1 MSASARPRPGV
12 VDICDPR
19 AQTARRSLTRTRI
32 LGSECLSSL
41 QFTELRFSI
50 PAKRNPDTSFG
61 IPSLTESPRA
71 ASRSSGVARSGC
83 GDDCCDRHSELTA
96 IRKPGQHAPLQTKRG
111 TPRLFLRR
119 VGQPRHSGRQA
130 IGRAPAAPVV
140 KAFPR
145 RTVKCVCRITI
156 AENGRRPVRFGLEIH
171 QAKLSFRRCP
181 SGPAGR
187 EAVRST
193 RE

>member
-1 MSASARPRPGV
+1 M
-12 VDICDPR
+12 
-19 AQTARRSLTRTRI
+19 TRTRI
-32 LGSECLSSL
+32 LGSECLSLL

-50 PAKRNPDTSFG
+50 PAKRSPDTTFG
-61 IPSLTESPRA
+61 VPSLTESPRA
-71 ASRSSGVARSGC
+71 PSRSSGVVRSGC
-83 GDDCCDRHSELTA
+83 GDDCCDRHSELTDVGA
-96 IRKPGQHAPLQTKRG
+96 RPEFTLFESQVS
-111 TPRLFLRR
+111 TPRYKPHGARR
-119 VGQPRHSGRQA
+119 GFFFAESGQPRHCGRQA

-140 KAFPR
+140 RAFPR

-156 AENGRRPVRFGLEIH
+156 AENGRRPVRLDLEIH
-171 QAKLSFRRCP
+171 QVKLSFRRCP